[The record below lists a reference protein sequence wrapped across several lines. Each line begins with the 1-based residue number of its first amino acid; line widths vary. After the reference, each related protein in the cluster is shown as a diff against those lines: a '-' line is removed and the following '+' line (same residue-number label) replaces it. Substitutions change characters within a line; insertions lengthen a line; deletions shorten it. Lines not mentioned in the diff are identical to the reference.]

1 MIRRISKWILNG
13 MLLFTSTRTRTRICT
28 VLSVL
33 TLTSTFAYAI
43 TDIQNVADKRDIS
56 SYTREHNQN
65 VLKQLPFDNREDFEE
80 ASKVLVAPLSD
91 NGIIRDDK
99 GKIVWDLSAYDFV
112 TKNRDEVPDS
122 ANPSLWRQLKLLQKA
137 GLFKVV
143 DGIYQVRSADLSNMT
158 IIEGKTGL
166 IIIDTLLSKETAKAA
181 IDLYYANRPKKDIK
195 AVIYSHSHADHFG
208 GVKGLITQE
217 DVDAKKVQVIAP
229 NGFTEAALNEN
240 ILAGN
245 VMSRR
250 AMYMYGPL
258 LEAGPLGQLSAGLG
272 LTTSSGETT
281 LIFPTHLITK
291 TGEEMTIDGVK
302 FVFLMAPGSEAP
314 AEMLFFLPEF
324 KALAAAEDATHTMHN
339 LYTLRGAKVRDA
351 KAWADYLNQALEMF
365 GSQTEVVFAQH
376 HWPKWGNA
384 RVIDFIEKQR
394 DMYKYIH
401 DQSLRLA
408 NQGYNMV
415 EIGEMIQMPDSLAKE
430 WYNRGYYGSLNHN
443 AKSVYNFYLGWF
455 SGNPS
460 TLHPLSTVEGSR
472 KEVEYMGG
480 SAAILEKAKKDFDQ
494 GNYRWV
500 AQVLNYLVYA
510 EPSNKEAKDLLA
522 NTLDQLGYQS
532 ENGTWRNF
540 YLSGAKELREG
551 VSQKVV
557 ANSLSGDIIASMP
570 IENFFDYISI
580 KLNGLKAAENPMTLN
595 INIPDQNKKYA
606 LEIKNG
612 VLNYFVNKNK
622 EVADLTISINRAD
635 LNLLIMKKTT
645 LDDLIQNGKLSIQ
658 GEKSDF
664 QRFLSLFDKF
674 NPRFNLVEP
683 LDYTAPST

>member
-1 MIRRISKWILNG
+1 MIRHFILQGLLVFSG
-13 MLLFTSTRTRTRICT
+13 MHLL
-28 VLSVL
+28 
-33 TLTSTFAYAI
+33 
-43 TDIQNVADKRDIS
+43 ADAS
-56 SYTREHNQN
+56 SFTREHNQGL
-65 VLKQLPFDNREDFEE
+65 LKQLPFDNKEDFEE
-80 ASKVLVAPLSD
+80 AMKGFIAPLP
-91 NGIIRDDK
+91 NGGVIKNAKD
-99 GKIVWDLSAYDFV
+99 GIVWNLPAYDFV
-112 TKNRDEVPDS
+112 AEKREDIPDT

-166 IIIDTLLSKETAKAA
+166 IIIDPLLSKETAKAA
-181 IDLYYANRPKKDIK
+181 IELYYANRPKKEIK
-195 AVIYSHSHADHFG
+195 AVIYTHSHVDHFG
-208 GVKGLITQE
+208 GVKGVISQE
-217 DVDAKKVQVIAP
+217 DVDSKKVQVIAP
-229 NGFTEAALNEN
+229 YGFTEAALNEN

-250 AMYMYGPL
+250 AMYMYGSL
-258 LEAGPLGQLSAGLG
+258 LKPGPEGQLSAGLG

-281 LIFPTHLITK
+281 LILPTHLVTK

-302 FVFLMAPGSEAP
+302 IVFLMAPGSEAP
-314 AEMLFFLPEF
+314 SEMLFFFPDF

-351 KAWADYLNQALEMF
+351 RAWASYLNQAIDMF

-384 RVIDFIEKQR
+384 RVLDFIEKQR

-401 DQSLRLA
+401 DQGLRLA
-408 NQGYNMV
+408 NEGFDMV

-460 TLHPLSTVEGSR
+460 TLYPLPIVEASR

-480 SAAILEKAKKDFDQ
+480 AEAILEKAKKDFDK
-494 GNYRWV
+494 GEYRWV
-500 AQVLNYLVYA
+500 AQALNYLVYA
-510 EPSNKEAKDLLA
+510 EPNNKQAKNLLA
-522 NTLDQLGYQS
+522 DTLEQLGYQA

-551 VSQKVV
+551 VRPMAY
-557 ANSLSGDIIASMP
+557 ANTVSPDMVASMP
-570 IENFFDYISI
+570 IENFFDYLSI
-580 KLNGLKAAENPMTLN
+580 RLNGLKAAENPMG
-595 INIPDQNKKYA
+595 INFDIPDQNKKYYIQ
-606 LEIKNG
+606 IKNG
-612 VLNYFVNKNK
+612 VLNYFADKNK
-622 EVADLTISINRAD
+622 DAADLSITINRKD
-635 LNLLIMKKTT
+635 LDSLIIGKITIE
-645 LDDLIQNGKLSIQ
+645 DLTKAGRLSIK
-658 GEKSDF
+658 GKEGGF
-664 QRFLSLFDKF
+664 QNFLSLFDKF
-674 NPRFNLVEP
+674 NPWFNLVEP
-683 LDYTAPST
+683 ITL

>member
-1 MIRRISKWILNG
+1 MIRHFTLNV
-13 MLLFTSTRTRTRICT
+13 LLIFSSMQLFADASSFTRG
-28 VLSVL
+28 
-33 TLTSTFAYAI
+33 
-43 TDIQNVADKRDIS
+43 
-56 SYTREHNQN
+56 HNQD
-65 VLKQLPFDNREDFEE
+65 VLKQLPFDNRDDFEE
-80 ASKVLVAPLSD
+80 SMKGFIAPLPND
-91 NGIIRDDK
+91 GVIKNDK
-99 GKIVWDLSAYDFV
+99 GEIVWNLPSYDFV
-112 TKNRDEVPDS
+112 AEKREEIPDT

-166 IIIDTLLSKETAKAA
+166 IIIDPLLSKETAKAA
-181 IDLYYANRPKKDIK
+181 IELYYANRPKKEIK
-195 AVIYSHSHADHFG
+195 AVIYTHSHADHFG
-208 GVKGLITQE
+208 GVKGVISQA

-229 NGFTEAALNEN
+229 YGFTEAALDEN
-240 ILAGN
+240 IMAGN

-250 AMYMYGPL
+250 ATYMYGSL
-258 LEAGPLGQLSAGLG
+258 LKPGPEGQLSAGLG

-281 LIFPTHLITK
+281 LILPTHLITK
-291 TGEEMTIDGVK
+291 TGEELTIDGVK
-302 FVFLMAPGSEAP
+302 IVFLMAPGSEAP
-314 AEMLFFLPEF
+314 SEMLFFFPDF

-351 KAWADYLNQALEMF
+351 RAWASYLNQAIEMF
-365 GSQTEVVFAQH
+365 GSQAEVVFAQH

-384 RVIDFIEKQR
+384 RVTDFIEKQR

-408 NQGYNMV
+408 NEGFNMV

-460 TLHPLSTVEGSR
+460 TLHPLPIVEESR
-472 KEVEYMGG
+472 KQVEYMGG
-480 SAAILEKAKKDFDQ
+480 AQAILEKAKKDFDE
-494 GNYRWV
+494 GKYRWV

-510 EPSNKEAKDLLA
+510 EPSNKQAKSLLA
-522 NTLDQLGYQS
+522 DTLEQLGYQT

-551 VSQKVV
+551 IHPMAV
-557 ANSLSGDIIASMP
+557 ANTLSPDMVSSMP
-570 IENFFDYISI
+570 IENFFDYLSI
-580 KLNGLKAAENPMTLN
+580 KLNGLKAAENPMG
-595 INIPDQNKKYA
+595 INFDIPDQNKKYYIQ
-606 LEIKNG
+606 IKNG

-622 EVADLTISINRAD
+622 DAADLSITINRKD
-635 LNLLIMKKTT
+635 LDSLIIGKTT
-645 LDDLIQNGKLSIQ
+645 IDDLIKSNTLSIK
-658 GEKSDF
+658 GEKGSF
-664 QRFLSLFDKF
+664 QKFLSLFDKF
-674 NPRFNLVEP
+674 NPWFNLVGP
-683 LDYTAPST
+683 IN

>member
-1 MIRRISKWILNG
+1 MIRYFILHG
-13 MLLFTSTRTRTRICT
+13 LLIFSSMHLLADASSFTRGRN
-28 VLSVL
+28 LD
-33 TLTSTFAYAI
+33 A
-43 TDIQNVADKRDIS
+43 
-56 SYTREHNQN
+56 
-65 VLKQLPFDNREDFEE
+65 LKQLPFDNRDDFEE
-80 ASKVLVAPLSD
+80 AT
-91 NGIIRDDK
+91 K
-99 GKIVWDLSAYDFV
+99 GFIAALPNDGLIKNNQGEIVWNLPAYGFV
-112 TKNRDEVPDS
+112 SEKREEIPDT
-122 ANPSLWRQLKLLQKA
+122 ANPSLWRQLKLLQKS
-137 GLFKVV
+137 GLFRVV

-158 IIEGKTGL
+158 VIEGKTGL
-166 IIIDTLLSKETAKAA
+166 IIIDPLLSKETAKAA
-181 IDLYYANRPKKDIK
+181 IDLYYANRPKKEIK
-195 AVIYSHSHADHFG
+195 AVIYTHSHADHFG
-208 GVKGLITQE
+208 GVKGVISQA
-217 DVDAKKVQVIAP
+217 DVDAKKVEVIAP
-229 NGFTEAALNEN
+229 YGFTEAALNEN
-240 ILAGN
+240 IMAGN
-245 VMSRR
+245 AMTRR
-250 AMYMYGPL
+250 AMYMYGSL
-258 LEAGPLGQLSAGLG
+258 LKPGPEGQLSAGLG

-281 LIFPTHLITK
+281 LILPTYLVTK

-351 KAWADYLNQALEMF
+351 RAWASYLNQAIEMF
-365 GSQTEVVFAQH
+365 GAQTEVVFAQH
-376 HWPKWGNA
+376 HWPKWGNE

-408 NQGYNMV
+408 NQGFNMV

-460 TLHPLSTVEGSR
+460 TLHPLPIVEASK

-480 SAAILEKAKKDFDQ
+480 ADAILEKSKKDFDK

-510 EPSNKEAKDLLA
+510 EPHNKQAKNLLA
-522 NTLDQLGYQS
+522 DTLEQLGYQA

-551 VSQKVV
+551 VNLMAT
-557 ANSLSGDIIASMP
+557 ANTLSPDMISSMP
-570 IENFFDYISI
+570 IENFFDYLSI
-580 KLNGLKAAENPMTLN
+580 KLNGLKAAENPMS
-595 INIPDQNKKYA
+595 INFELPDQDKKYFIQ
-606 LEIKNG
+606 IKNG
-612 VLNYFVNKNK
+612 VLHYFSNKNQDA
-622 EVADLTISINRAD
+622 ADLSITINRKD
-635 LNLLIMKKTT
+635 LDSLIIGKTT
-645 LDDLIQNGKLSIQ
+645 IDGLTKAGKLSIK
-658 GEKSDF
+658 GEKGNF

-674 NPRFNLVEP
+674 NPWFNLVEP
-683 LDYTAPST
+683 IN

>member
-1 MIRRISKWILNG
+1 MTETG
-13 MLLFTSTRTRTRICT
+13 
-28 VLSVL
+28 
-33 TLTSTFAYAI
+33 
-43 TDIQNVADKRDIS
+43 
-56 SYTREHNQN
+56 
-65 VLKQLPFDNREDFEE
+65 
-80 ASKVLVAPLSD
+80 
-91 NGIIRDDK
+91 
-99 GKIVWDLSAYDFV
+99 GK
-112 TKNRDEVPDS
+112 VPDT
-122 ANPSLWRQLKLLQKA
+122 ANPSLWRQLSLLQKA

-143 DGIYQVRSADLSNMT
+143 DGIYQVRNADLSNMT

-166 IIIDTLLSKETAKAA
+166 IIIDPLISKETAKTALE
-181 IDLYYANRPKKDIK
+181 LYYANRPRKDVK
-195 AVIYSHSHADHFG
+195 AVIYTHSHVDHFG
-208 GVKGLITQE
+208 GVKGVISQA

-229 NGFTEAALNEN
+229 YGFLEAALDEN

-250 AMYMYGPL
+250 AMYMYGSL
-258 LEAGPLGQLSAGLG
+258 LKPGPEGQLSAGLG

-281 LIFPTHLITK
+281 LIIPTHLVTK
-291 TGEEMTIDGVK
+291 TGEEMTVDGVK
-302 FVFLMAPGSEAP
+302 IVFLMAPGSEAP
-314 AEMLFFLPEF
+314 SEMLFYFPEF

-351 KAWADYLNQALEMF
+351 RAWASYLNQAIEMF
-365 GSQTEVVFAQH
+365 GPQTEVVFAQH

-408 NQGYNMV
+408 NEGYNMV
-415 EIGEMIQMPDSLAKE
+415 EIGEKIQMPDSLAKE

-460 TLHPLSTVEGSR
+460 TLHPLPIVEASK

-480 SAAILEKAKKDFDQ
+480 ADAILEKAKKDFDQ

-510 EPSNKEAKDLLA
+510 EPNNKQAKNLLA
-522 NTLDQLGYQS
+522 DTLDQLGYQS

-551 VSQKVV
+551 VQPTAY
-557 ANSLSGDIIASMP
+557 ANTASPDMVSSMP
-570 IENFFDYISI
+570 IENFFDFLAI
-580 KLNGLKAAENPMTLN
+580 KLNGLKAAENPMS
-595 INIPDQNKKYA
+595 INFNLPDQNKKYFVQ
-606 LEIKNG
+606 IKNG
-612 VLNYFVNKNK
+612 VLNYSPDKNK
-622 EVADLTISINRAD
+622 DDATLTLTIDRKD
-635 LNLLIMKKTT
+635 LDSLIIGTAT
-645 LDDLIQNGKLSIQ
+645 LDSLEKSGKLTVK
-658 GEKSDF
+658 GDKENF
-664 QRFLSLFDKF
+664 QKFLSLFDKF
-674 NPRFNLVEP
+674 NPWFNLVQP
-683 LDYTAPST
+683 IN